1 MKLVVGLGNIGSQYA
16 RTRHNIGFM
25 VVDRLAEQ
33 LGATWKLEAKMKAE
47 LAVTEL
53 DGEKL
58 ILVKPQTM
66 MNLSGEAVQ
75 RLAQFYKIAPGDVWV
90 LHDDLDV
97 EFGKLRLRV
106 GGSSGQNGVRSVAQ
120 HIGAGFVR
128 ARLGISLNDRSRESS
143 EEYVLRPFNSEERT
157 ELPHLV
163 ETATDAIRQQ
173 ILRTEPT
180 ESTFDLLG

>member
-47 LAVTEL
+47 LAATEL
-53 DGEKL
+53 GGEKL

-90 LHDDLDV
+90 LHDELDV
-97 EFGKLRLRV
+97 PFGKLRLRI

-120 HIGAGFVR
+120 HIGSDFVR
-128 ARLGISLNDRSRESS
+128 ARIGISLNDRSQVSS
-143 EEYVLRPFNSEERT
+143 EDYVLRPFNSEEQV
-157 ELPHLV
+157 ELPHV
-163 ETATDAIRQQ
+163 IEATATVIQDQLRQPAPS
-173 ILRTEPT
+173 EA
-180 ESTFDLLG
+180 TFTLF